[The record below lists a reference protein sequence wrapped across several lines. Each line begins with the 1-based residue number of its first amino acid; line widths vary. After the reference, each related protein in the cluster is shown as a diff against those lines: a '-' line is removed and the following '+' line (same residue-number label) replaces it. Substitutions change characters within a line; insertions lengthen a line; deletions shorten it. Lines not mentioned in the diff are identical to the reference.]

1 MVAFKDRTGD
11 FTKKKHLYKFYK
23 NGYTSRKPK
32 YITAGQYLGST
43 GTLITGTISGSAGIS
58 GSLSENMMSI
68 FGNGDPNVGL
78 SVVYRVESD
87 PRRKMDIEGFSM
99 RFAHSGGA
107 TGLGIMNSYDIRLF
121 DYTIRRTTT
130 GNTIKVFYK
139 TTEIASATMA
149 AGYTYIRMREAG
161 GKFYVDRSTD
171 GITWTAWVNRTIDF
185 AVDTLRSTLT
195 LEASLGA
202 GGNGNVFANIYEIE
216 AVDLHN
222 NLLAVETQVLSDL
235 QYDESI
241 NNPASSTTVELPY
254 NPLNVPKHC
263 DIGNFVEVYT
273 NFYDDGAIK
282 HEPILDHNAAP
293 ILDENSEQIY
303 GVVIH
308 GNVPEKASILKF
320 SGYIDAVDYD
330 YDNETIALTL
340 VSHGE
345 TMANSLVRDGNV
357 SVPVISAL
365 IRDNIQ
371 STVDRRQTFTITKMT
386 KLDAVM
392 LRVSYGAG
400 GSSAVAIGRGV
411 TTLANTNSKVWSGS
425 LAEQDMIY
433 DLPQPLYLEPGV
445 YWLRETGGINWFF
458 TGGAGTYTGGHRQW
472 VEDGRWVDLPNSD
485 AYFALYSTQLQLSV
499 QLSGRSPAVAKSI
512 FDKSLALD
520 YSPIYLEEV
529 QDAGYDIN
537 IGLNLD
543 SSKNAIAALYR
554 QLPTGWFYHVDVGTG
569 AMRIKDK
576 NATPDHLLV
585 FGRDFTEMKVTKDI
599 DGIINDVYYI
609 GGALVE
615 NGPKLTVRS
624 TDIES
629 VSEYRQGLS
638 IQSNDKVTRYDTAQ
652 LLSQNIINNNN
663 SPRLTTEI
671 TLSAAKYNIETVRG
685 GDVVKIVNGDKDVL
699 DTTLVVATARY
710 VKGGEA
716 ITISLDSAPRNLSRT
731 IDAINRQ
738 LENMQ
743 TANASTVV

>member
-32 YITAGQYLGST
+32 YITSGQYLGST
-43 GTLITGTISGSAGIS
+43 GTLIAGNLSGSAGVS
-58 GSLSENMMSI
+58 GNLAENAMSI

-78 SVVYRVESD
+78 NVTYKLESD
-87 PRRKMDIEGFSM
+87 PRRKMDIEGFSI
-99 RFAHSGGA
+99 RFGHGGGA
-107 TGLGIMNSYDIRLF
+107 TGLGVMTSYDIKIF
-121 DYTIRRTTT
+121 DYTIRRTTS
-130 GNTIKVFYK
+130 GNTIKAFYK
-139 TTEIASATMA
+139 TTEIASATMT
-149 AGYTYIRMREAG
+149 AGYTYLRMRESA
-161 GKFYVDRSTD
+161 GKFYIDRSTD
-171 GITWTAWVNRTIDF
+171 GLTWTAWVNRTINKSTDL
-185 AVDTLRSTLT
+185 LRSTLT
-195 LEASLGA
+195 LEAILGA
-202 GGNGNVFANIYEIE
+202 GGNGNVFANMYEIE

-235 QYDESI
+235 QYSESI
-241 NNPASSTTVELPY
+241 NTPASSTTIELPY
-254 NPLNVPKHC
+254 NPLAVPPHC

-273 NFYDDGAIK
+273 NFYDDGVIR
-282 HEPILDHNAAP
+282 HEPILDHNSAP
-293 ILDENSEQIY
+293 ILDENSQQIY
-303 GVVIH
+303 GVVLR

-330 YDNETIALTL
+330 YDNETILLTV

-345 TMANSLVRDGNV
+345 TMANSLVRDGNI

-365 IRDNIQ
+365 VRDSSQ
-371 STVDRRQTFTITKMT
+371 PTTDRRQTFTITKMT
-386 KLDAVM
+386 KIDAVM
-392 LRVSYGAG
+392 LRVQLGAG
-400 GSSAVAIGRGV
+400 GSSSVAIGRGV
-411 TTLANTNSKVWSGS
+411 TTLATTNAKVWSGS

-433 DLPQPLYLEPGV
+433 DLPQSLYLEPGV
-445 YWLRETGGINWFF
+445 YWLRELGGVNWFF
-458 TGGAGTYTGGHRQW
+458 SGLGGTYTGGNRQW

-499 QLSGRSPAVAKSI
+499 QLSGRSPAVAKTI

-520 YSPIYLEEV
+520 YSPVYLEEA

-599 DGIINDVYYI
+599 DGIVNDVYYI
-609 GGALVE
+609 GGALIE

-624 TDIES
+624 TDVES

-638 IQSNDKVTRYDTAQ
+638 IVSNEKVTRYDTAQ

-663 SPRLTTEI
+663 KPRLTTEI
-671 TLSAAKYNIETVRG
+671 TLSAAKYNTETVRG

-699 DTTLVVATARY
+699 GSTLVVANVRY
-710 VKGGEA
+710 AAGFV
-716 ITISLDSAPRNLSRT
+716 TVSLDSAPRNLSRT